1 MKGTIKG
8 IMLRNFAGIPEVRH
22 PGLGTDARD
31 SGLGTGDT
39 HTHTHTIITYTRLF
53 YKNGENVSEPEY
65 S

>member
-39 HTHTHTIITYTRLF
+39 HTHTHTHNYYLYTLIL
-53 YKNGENVSEPEY
+53 
-65 S
+65 

>member
-22 PGLGTDARD
+22 PGLGTDAWD

-39 HTHTHTIITYTRLF
+39 HTHTHNYYLYTLIL
-53 YKNGENVSEPEY
+53 
-65 S
+65 

>member
-39 HTHTHTIITYTRLF
+39 HTIITYLIRRNF
-53 YKNGENVSEPEY
+53 RAY
-65 S
+65 